1 MYKIYADGE
10 LLCDSRIDELALIS
24 PNGSLAANVA
34 GEFSFTIPSTHPKY
48 NLIKIKST
56 VVRIFRDDEKNPMM
70 EAVAVSESIDFFKN
84 RTIQCEGALSFLN
97 DTILRPSLRNGYT
110 VEQLLTAYI
119 NEHNA
124 QVGQKKK
131 FCIGRIT
138 VSTSNLIYTS
148 TNMTS
153 TFEQIKSDLLDDL
166 GGYMMVRYED
176 GERFIDYLATAVETC
191 EQKIELGKNL
201 LDYKSNI
208 DSENFATRVIP
219 LGAALEDSQ
228 QTLEGVSQRLTISSV
243 NGGRDFVC
251 NTEAEK
257 VHDVTEKTIV
267 FDDVTDP
274 AELMAEGD
282 AYLRSIQFRN
292 VYIEA
297 KAIDFGYLT
306 NKIQKFSLLK
316 RVNVLSSAHGLDG
329 YFMLTKL
336 DFELN
341 SPENDVFVFG
351 STEAAKMQ
359 SSKTLSA
366 KSQETIHE
374 VENQIEEIHEDVG
387 GLKVTLEKTDEG
399 LLAEVSN
406 RQNADNEMLTK
417 VSQTAHSIALVA
429 SGGDNSVG
437 ITIQLYDENGNLI
450 DTDSGNANIN
460 IVGFVTLSDLA
471 GNGTTTINGSNIAT
485 GIISADRIDTETLV
499 AKSGAFNKSFAVGV
513 GGSVSGTNLTTT
525 GAYMRATEDSIL
537 MGLGLSDVSLRIS
550 NREKHFY
557 GNCDYAKEA
566 GKASSAEYAD
576 SATDATNAT
585 NATYLKNGV
594 YVYVGSKGNFIPSSS
609 SIACGTKTNPFRT
622 GWTVDG
628 WETTSDERLKKDF
641 VSLKDDQ
648 RFEAMFYLL
657 DPMEYKFQNDEN
669 GKVHVG
675 FSAQKVKTAMD
686 SAGIEENE
694 FFGYI
699 HEYSDRNDFD
709 SEEAYEEFL
718 VRNNGNSDCYGLS
731 YQEFIPINTCM
742 IQKQHQEIESLK
754 QENLALQNRL
764 SILESRME
772 ELYNVINNQNN

>member
-70 EAVAVSESIDFFKN
+70 EAIAVSESIDFFKN

-124 QVGQKKK
+124 QVGKKKK
-131 FCIGRIT
+131 FCVGRIT

-219 LGAALEDSQ
+219 LGATLEDSQ

-274 AELMAEGD
+274 AELMAKGD
-282 AYLRSIQFRN
+282 AYLRGIQFSN

-306 NKIQKFSLLK
+306 DKIQKFSLLK

-399 LLAEVSN
+399 LLTEVSN

-460 IVGFVTLSDLA
+460 IVGFVTFSDLA
-471 GNGTTTINGSNIAT
+471 GNGTTTINGNNIKTGTISCDLLDGGTINGQEFRQVSDYGELLISN
-485 GIISADRIDTETLV
+485 GIIRVPRAGAILIGNNEAATQLWVQESAV
-499 AKSGAFNKSFAVGV
+499 AHAARN
-513 GGSVSGTNLTTT
+513 
-525 GAYMRATEDSIL
+525 AYDA
-537 MGLGLSDVSLRIS
+537 
-550 NREKHFY
+550 
-557 GNCDYAKEA
+557 DYADYAISA
-566 GKASSAEYAD
+566 GS
-576 SATDATNAT
+576 AT
-585 NATYLKNGV
+585 NATYLKNGS
-594 YVYVGSKGNFIPSSS
+594 YVYISSNGNLIPSSS
-609 SIACGTKTNPFRT
+609 DVACGTSANPFKT
-622 GWTVDG
+622 GHSVNG
-628 WETTSDERLKKDF
+628 WKTTSDERVKKDF
-641 VSLKDDQ
+641 VSLDDDP
-648 RFEAMFYLL
+648 RFEAFFYLL
-657 DPMEYKFQNDEN
+657 NPTEYKLKSDKD
-669 GKVHVG
+669 GIVRVG
-675 FSAQKVKTAMD
+675 FGAQTVKAAMD
-686 SAGIEENE
+686 AAGIAENE
-694 FFGYI
+694 FRGFS
-699 HEYSDRNDFD
+699 HEYVDMSQFETEEERRQFLERNC
-709 SEEAYEEFL
+709 
-718 VRNNGNSDCYGLS
+718 GNADTYSLS
-731 YQEFIPINTCM
+731 YQEFIALNTHM
-742 IQKQHQEIESLK
+742 IQKQHEDIEKLK

-764 SILESRME
+764 LILESRME

>member
-34 GEFSFTIPSTHPKY
+34 GEFSFAIPSTHPKY

-56 VVRIFRDDEKNPMM
+56 VIRIFRDDEKNPMM
-70 EAVAVSESIDFFKN
+70 EAIAVSESIDFFKN

-131 FCIGRIT
+131 FRVGRIT

-153 TFEQIKSDLLDDL
+153 TFAQIKSDLLDDL
-166 GGYMMVRYED
+166 GGYMMVRYEG

-219 LGAALEDSQ
+219 LGATLEDSQ
-228 QTLEGVSQRLTISSV
+228 QSLEGVSQRLTISSV

-257 VHDVTEKTIV
+257 DHDVTAKTIV

-274 AELMAEGD
+274 EELMAKGD

-329 YFMLTKL
+329 YFMLTKQ

-399 LLAEVSN
+399 LLAEVT
-406 RQNADNEMLTK
+406 RAQGA
-417 VSQTAHSIALVA
+417 
-429 SGGDNSVG
+429 
-437 ITIQLYDENGNLI
+437 EN
-450 DTDSGNANIN
+450 
-460 IVGFVTLSDLA
+460 TLSGRISLSADEINAEIARAMGAESSLSSRITLTESSIEQEVSRA
-471 GNGTTTINGSNIAT
+471 IGAENTISASLSLKIDKTDNGQIISMINGA
-485 GIISADRIDTETLV
+485 ADRINFNANNLFTVNSPNFTVDS
-499 AKSGAFNKSFAVGV
+499 SGK
-513 GGSVSGTNLTTT
+513 VSMTN
-525 GAYMRATEDSIL
+525 
-537 MGLGLSDVSLRIS
+537 SDVSGKLTASSGKIGPFTIGAYGDYGDALYNTS
-550 NREKHFY
+550 GTMLWENTVATNYLEVIGIGPYKNRSKLQITGTVDVGDSGSVFQVYSSIKAPGIKNRTSTKTANIRLQDGSEAWLAYITSSSERYKHF
-557 GNCDYAKEA
+557 
-566 GKASSAEYAD
+566 
-576 SATDATNAT
+576 
-585 NATYLKNGV
+585 
-594 YVYVGSKGNFIPSSS
+594 I
-609 SIACGTKTNPFRT
+609 
-622 GWTVDG
+622 
-628 WETTSDERLKKDF
+628 SDITQEELLPERLYNLPTRQYIYNDNY
-641 VSLKDDQ
+641 LDCTDQ
-648 RFEAMFYLL
+648 RYEQFVCGLIAEEVSIHYPVAAEFDEWGRPENWNERYLIP
-657 DPMEYKFQNDEN
+657 PML
-669 GKVHVG
+669 
-675 FSAQKVKTAMD
+675 A
-686 SAGIEENE
+686 
-694 FFGYI
+694 
-699 HEYSDRNDFD
+699 
-709 SEEAYEEFL
+709 L
-718 VRNNGNSDCYGLS
+718 
-731 YQEFIPINTCM
+731 
-742 IQKQHQEIESLK
+742 IQSQHKEIETMKPQIFSLQMELDFLK
-754 QENLALQNRL
+754 QE
-764 SILESRME
+764 ME
-772 ELYNVINNQNN
+772 DMKNA

>member
-70 EAVAVSESIDFFKN
+70 EAIAVNESVDFFKN

-124 QVGQKKK
+124 QVGKKKK
-131 FCIGRIT
+131 FCVGRVT

-219 LGAALEDSQ
+219 LGATLEDSQ

-267 FDDVTDP
+267 FDDVTDQ

-282 AYLRSIQFRN
+282 AYLRSIQFRD

-329 YFMLTKL
+329 YFMLTKM

-460 IVGFVTLSDLA
+460 IVGFVTFSDLA
-471 GNGTTTINGSNIAT
+471 GEGTTIINGNNITT
-485 GIISADRIDTETLV
+485 GTISADRIDTETLV

-622 GWTVDG
+622 GWTAEG
-628 WETTSDERLKKDF
+628 WQTTSDERLKKDF

-657 DPMEYKFQNDEN
+657 DPMEYKFKNDEN

-754 QENLALQNRL
+754 QENLALQNKL

>member
-70 EAVAVSESIDFFKN
+70 EAIAVSESIDFFKN

-97 DTILRPSLRNGYT
+97 DTVLRPSLRNGYT

-124 QVGQKKK
+124 QVGKKKK
-131 FCIGRIT
+131 FCVGRIT

-219 LGAALEDSQ
+219 LGATLEDSQ

-282 AYLRSIQFRN
+282 AYLRSIQFRD

-297 KAIDFGYLT
+297 KAIDFGYMT
-306 NKIQKFSLLK
+306 NKFQKFSLLK

-329 YFMLTKL
+329 YFMLTKM

-437 ITIQLYDENGNLI
+437 IIIQLYDENGNLI

-460 IVGFVTLSDLA
+460 IVGFVTFSDLA
-471 GNGTTTINGSNIAT
+471 GNGTTTINGSNITT
-485 GIISADRIDTETLV
+485 GIISADRIDTENFV
-499 AKSGAFNKSFAVGV
+499 AKNGNFTKSFNVETPIS
-513 GGSVSGTNLTTT
+513 GSKNFVI
-525 GAYMRATEDSIL
+525 RAQSDELCFIGREVYDS
-537 MGLGLSDVSLRIS
+537 GLGGNVLYGIYFKDNKAYYAGNSGYGEIATKNDIPSTSSFALASYGTLSNPTLT
-550 NREKHFY
+550 
-557 GNCDYAKEA
+557 GNIDAIGIK
-566 GKASSAEYAD
+566 GRSSSATANVRCQD
-576 SATDATNAT
+576 
-585 NATYLKNGV
+585 
-594 YVYVGSKGNFIPSSS
+594 SSS
-609 SIACGTKTNPFRT
+609 HGYLAISAESSMRYKHDIADISDDKLNP
-622 GWTVDG
+622 
-628 WETTSDERLKKDF
+628 ERLYDLPIRQF
-641 VSLKDDQ
+641 VYNLDYLDVNDQ
-648 RFEAMFYLL
+648 RYGETVCGFIAEEIANVYPVACEYNA
-657 DPMEYKFQNDEN
+657 DGAPENWDIRYVIPPML
-669 GKVHVG
+669 
-675 FSAQKVKTAMD
+675 A
-686 SAGIEENE
+686 
-694 FFGYI
+694 
-699 HEYSDRNDFD
+699 
-709 SEEAYEEFL
+709 L
-718 VRNNGNSDCYGLS
+718 
-731 YQEFIPINTCM
+731 

-764 SILESRME
+764 STLESRME

>member
-70 EAVAVSESIDFFKN
+70 EAIAVSESIDFFKN

-97 DTILRPSLRNGYT
+97 DTVLRPSLRNGYT

-282 AYLRSIQFRN
+282 AYLRSIQFRD

-329 YFMLTKL
+329 YFMLTKM

-406 RQNADNEMLTK
+406 RQNADNEMSTRI
-417 VSQTAHSIALVA
+417 SQTAHSVSILA
-429 SGGDNSVG
+429 SGSGNTAG
-437 ITIQLYDENGNLI
+437 ITIALYDENGNLI
-450 DTDSGNANIN
+450 DTEKTANIT
-460 IVGFVTLSDLA
+460 ITGFVSFQDLA
-471 GNGTTTINGSNIAT
+471 NAGQTTINGANITT
-485 GIISADRIDTETLV
+485 GIISADMIDTENLV
-499 AKSGAFNKSFAVGV
+499 AKNGNFTKSFNVEIPIS
-513 GGSVSGTNLTTT
+513 GSKNFVI
-525 GAYMRATEDSIL
+525 RAQSDELCFIGREEYDS
-537 MGLGLSDVSLRIS
+537 GLGGNLIYGIYFKDNKAYYAGDSLTGEI
-550 NREKHFY
+550 
-557 GNCDYAKEA
+557 ATKEDIPDMSKYVTQNDIPVT
-566 GKASSAEYAD
+566 GFSGDDKE
-576 SATDATNAT
+576 
-585 NATYLKNGV
+585 GV
-594 YVYVGSKGNFIPSSS
+594 YNSIRMDGTVIKGSKISYSDLKS
-609 SIACGTKTNPFRT
+609 KL
-622 GWTVDG
+622 
-628 WETTSDERLKKDF
+628 SDERLKRDIYSITLPAIEDFYMNLIPTRHKYKNGVGIGEDGKYQFGVIAQWTEKDMIDHAIDPNSYSIVRKSKPF
-641 VSLKDDQ
+641 SDTAESQYTDGDDVYRVDYDQ
-648 RFEAMFYLL
+648 FHALHIY
-657 DPMEYKFQNDEN
+657 
-669 GKVHVG
+669 
-675 FSAQKVKTAMD
+675 
-686 SAGIEENE
+686 
-694 FFGYI
+694 
-699 HEYSDRNDFD
+699 
-709 SEEAYEEFL
+709 
-718 VRNNGNSDCYGLS
+718 
-731 YQEFIPINTCM
+731 M
-742 IQKQHQEIESLK
+742 IQKQQKEIEQLKSDNFALKGEVDILK
-754 QENLALQNRL
+754 QRL
-764 SILESRME
+764 GKME
-772 ELYNVINNQNN
+772 EMLNVINSKIN

>member
-70 EAVAVSESIDFFKN
+70 EAIAVSESIDFFKN
-84 RTIQCEGALSFLN
+84 RTIQCEGALSYLN

-110 VEQLLTAYI
+110 VEQLLTEYI

-124 QVGQKKK
+124 QVGKKKK
-131 FCIGRIT
+131 FCVGRIT

-208 DSENFATRVIP
+208 DIENFATRVIP
-219 LGAALEDSQ
+219 LGATLEDSQ

-243 NGGRDFVC
+243 NGGLDFVC

-282 AYLRSIQFRN
+282 AYLRSIQFRD

-460 IVGFVTLSDLA
+460 IVGFVTFSDLA
-471 GNGTTTINGSNIAT
+471 GDGTTIINGNNIKTGTISCDLLSGGTINGQKIVLDDGWTLLTDDLGNNIYSILSSWKRTNSLAST
-485 GIISADRIDTETLV
+485 LGGNDWFGVQKFKSQTTLIGDISAPGVKNRTSTAV
-499 AKSGAFNKSFAVGV
+499 ANIRCQD
-513 GGSVSGTNLTTT
+513 GT
-525 GAYMRATEDSIL
+525 DSWLAI
-537 MGLGLSDVSLRIS
+537 
-550 NREKHFY
+550 
-557 GNCDYAKEA
+557 A
-566 GKASSAEYAD
+566 
-576 SATDATNAT
+576 
-585 NATYLKNGV
+585 
-594 YVYVGSKGNFIPSSS
+594 SSS
-609 SIACGTKTNPFRT
+609 SMRYKHDISDIVDAKLDPHRLYQLSPRQYKYNIDYIDKGDQRYNTDVCGFIAEEIHNVYPIAC
-622 GWTVDG
+622 
-628 WETTSDERLKKDF
+628 
-641 VSLKDDQ
+641 
-648 RFEAMFYLL
+648 
-657 DPMEYKFQNDEN
+657 EYNEN
-669 GKVHVG
+669 GEPENWNERYIIPPMLALIQEQHK
-675 FSAQKVKTAMD
+675 D
-686 SAGIEENE
+686 IE
-694 FFGYI
+694 
-699 HEYSDRNDFD
+699 
-709 SEEAYEEFL
+709 L
-718 VRNNGNSDCYGLS
+718 
-731 YQEFIPINTCM
+731 
-742 IQKQHQEIESLK
+742 LK
-754 QENLALQNRL
+754 QENLDLQNRL
-764 SILESRME
+764 SILEQKME
-772 ELYNVINNQNN
+772 VLENAYNNQNN

>member
-70 EAVAVSESIDFFKN
+70 EAIAVSESIDFFKN

-97 DTILRPSLRNGYT
+97 DTVLRPSLRNGYT

-219 LGAALEDSQ
+219 LGATLEDSQ

-329 YFMLTKL
+329 YFMLTKM

-399 LLAEVSN
+399 LLAEVTRAQGAENTLSGRIELSAEQIN
-406 RQNADNEMLTK
+406 MEIARAMGVESEMSTRIRA
-417 VSQTAHSIALVA
+417 SAHSIDLSA

-450 DTDSGNANIN
+450 DTSAGNANIN
-460 IVGFVTLSDLA
+460 IVGFVTFSDLA
-471 GNGTTTINGSNIAT
+471 GEGTTIINGNNVKTGKISCDLLDGGTINGQKIVLDDGWTLLTDDLGNNIYSILSSWRGQYSLASSTNSNEWFGEQEFKNQVT
-485 GIISADRIDTETLV
+485 LKGEISAPGVKKRTSSGV
-499 AKSGAFNKSFAVGV
+499 ANVRCQD
-513 GGSVSGTNLTTT
+513 GSDGWL
-525 GAYMRATEDSIL
+525 AIA
-537 MGLGLSDVSLRIS
+537 
-550 NREKHFY
+550 
-557 GNCDYAKEA
+557 
-566 GKASSAEYAD
+566 
-576 SATDATNAT
+576 
-585 NATYLKNGV
+585 
-594 YVYVGSKGNFIPSSS
+594 SSS
-609 SIACGTKTNPFRT
+609 SERYKHSI
-622 GWTVDG
+622 
-628 WETTSDERLKKDF
+628 SDIFEFDLCPERLYELPVRQYIYNDNY
-641 VSLKDDQ
+641 LDMCDQ
-648 RFEAMFYLL
+648 RYEKFVCGFIAEEMDVCYPIAT
-657 DPMEYKFQNDEN
+657 EY
-669 GKVHVG
+669 
-675 FSAQKVKTAMD
+675 
-686 SAGIEENE
+686 NE
-694 FFGYI
+694 FGQPENWNERYLI
-699 HEYSDRNDFD
+699 PPMLALIQEQHKDIDALQTQMISLQMELDF
-709 SEEAYEEFL
+709 
-718 VRNNGNSDCYGLS
+718 
-731 YQEFIPINTCM
+731 
-742 IQKQHQEIESLK
+742 LK
-754 QENLALQNRL
+754 QE
-764 SILESRME
+764 ME
-772 ELYNVINNQNN
+772 DMKNA

>member
-56 VVRIFRDDEKNPMM
+56 VIRIFRDDEKNPMM
-70 EAVAVSESIDFFKN
+70 EAIAVSESIDFFKN
-84 RTIQCEGALSFLN
+84 RTIQCEGALSYLN

-110 VEQLLTAYI
+110 VEQLLTEYI

-124 QVGQKKK
+124 QVGKKKK
-131 FCIGRIT
+131 FCVGRIT

-219 LGAALEDSQ
+219 LGATLEDSQ

-274 AELMAEGD
+274 EELMAKGD
-282 AYLRSIQFRN
+282 AYLRGIQFSN

-460 IVGFVTLSDLA
+460 IVGFVTFSDLA
-471 GNGTTTINGSNIAT
+471 GNGTTTINGNNIKT
-485 GIISADRIDTETLV
+485 GTISCDLLSGGTINGQKIVLDNGWTLLTDTLGNNIYGILSSWKGTNSLASTFGGNDWFGVQKFKSQTTLSGDISAPGVKNRTSTAV
-499 AKSGAFNKSFAVGV
+499 ANVRCQD
-513 GGSVSGTNLTTT
+513 GTNSWL
-525 GAYMRATEDSIL
+525 AIA
-537 MGLGLSDVSLRIS
+537 
-550 NREKHFY
+550 
-557 GNCDYAKEA
+557 
-566 GKASSAEYAD
+566 
-576 SATDATNAT
+576 
-585 NATYLKNGV
+585 
-594 YVYVGSKGNFIPSSS
+594 SSS
-609 SIACGTKTNPFRT
+609 SMRYKHDISEIVDAKLDPHRLYQLPPRQYKYNIDYIDKGDQRYNTDVCGFIAEEIHNVYPIAC
-622 GWTVDG
+622 
-628 WETTSDERLKKDF
+628 
-641 VSLKDDQ
+641 
-648 RFEAMFYLL
+648 
-657 DPMEYKFQNDEN
+657 EYNEN
-669 GKVHVG
+669 GEPENWNERYVIPPMLALIQEQHK
-675 FSAQKVKTAMD
+675 D
-686 SAGIEENE
+686 IE
-694 FFGYI
+694 
-699 HEYSDRNDFD
+699 
-709 SEEAYEEFL
+709 L
-718 VRNNGNSDCYGLS
+718 
-731 YQEFIPINTCM
+731 
-742 IQKQHQEIESLK
+742 LK

-764 SILESRME
+764 STLESRME

>member
-70 EAVAVSESIDFFKN
+70 EAIAVSESIDFFKN

-219 LGAALEDSQ
+219 LGATLEDSQ

-282 AYLRSIQFRN
+282 AYLRSIQFRD

-366 KSQETIHE
+366 KAQETIHE

-399 LLAEVSN
+399 ILAEVARATGAESTLQSSITQTAEQIQTEVSN

-460 IVGFVTLSDLA
+460 IVGFVTFSDLA
-471 GNGTTTINGSNIAT
+471 GEGTTIINGNNVKTGKISCDLLDGGTINGQKIVLDDGWTLLTDDLGNNIYSILSSWRRT
-485 GIISADRIDTETLV
+485 NSLVSSTNGNDWFGEQKFKNQVTLMGEISAPGVKKRTSSGV
-499 AKSGAFNKSFAVGV
+499 ANVRCQD
-513 GGSVSGTNLTTT
+513 GSDGWL
-525 GAYMRATEDSIL
+525 AIA
-537 MGLGLSDVSLRIS
+537 
-550 NREKHFY
+550 
-557 GNCDYAKEA
+557 
-566 GKASSAEYAD
+566 
-576 SATDATNAT
+576 
-585 NATYLKNGV
+585 
-594 YVYVGSKGNFIPSSS
+594 SSS
-609 SIACGTKTNPFRT
+609 SERYKHSI
-622 GWTVDG
+622 
-628 WETTSDERLKKDF
+628 SDIFEFDLCPERLYELPVRQYIYNDNY
-641 VSLKDDQ
+641 LDMCDQ
-648 RFEAMFYLL
+648 RYEKFVCGFIAEEMDVCYPIAT
-657 DPMEYKFQNDEN
+657 EY
-669 GKVHVG
+669 
-675 FSAQKVKTAMD
+675 
-686 SAGIEENE
+686 NE
-694 FFGYI
+694 FGQPENWNERYLI
-699 HEYSDRNDFD
+699 PPMLALIQEQHKDIDALQTQMISLQMELDF
-709 SEEAYEEFL
+709 
-718 VRNNGNSDCYGLS
+718 
-731 YQEFIPINTCM
+731 
-742 IQKQHQEIESLK
+742 LK
-754 QENLALQNRL
+754 QE
-764 SILESRME
+764 ME
-772 ELYNVINNQNN
+772 DMKNA

>member
-70 EAVAVSESIDFFKN
+70 EAIAVSESIDFFKN

-97 DTILRPSLRNGYT
+97 DTVLRPSLRNGYT

-124 QVGQKKK
+124 QVGKKKK
-131 FCIGRIT
+131 FCVGRIT

-219 LGAALEDSQ
+219 LGATLEDSQ

-282 AYLRSIQFRN
+282 AYLRSIQFRD

-329 YFMLTKL
+329 YFMLTKM

-406 RQNADNEMLTK
+406 RQNADSEMSTK
-417 VSQTAHSIALVA
+417 ISQTAHSIALVA

-450 DTDSGNANIN
+450 DTSSGNANIN
-460 IVGFVTLSDLA
+460 IVGFVTFSDLA
-471 GNGTTTINGSNIAT
+471 GEGTTIINGHNIKTGAISCDLLDGGTINGQT
-485 GIISADRIDTETLV
+485 
-499 AKSGAFNKSFAVGV
+499 
-513 GGSVSGTNLTTT
+513 
-525 GAYMRATEDSIL
+525 
-537 MGLGLSDVSLRIS
+537 
-550 NREKHFY
+550 FY
-557 GNCDYAKEA
+557 GGKIKSEDMVCANAFYMSSTIPWYGNPDYS
-566 GKASSAEYAD
+566 GDLQVFHLNRGNIVSFDVPINAENFGNSHTANY
-576 SATDATNAT
+576 ATNAT
-585 NATYLKNGV
+585 NATYLKNGS
-594 YVYVGSKGNFIPSSS
+594 YVYISSNGNLIPSSS
-609 SIACGTKTNPFRT
+609 DVACGTSANPFKT
-622 GWTVDG
+622 GHSVNG
-628 WETTSDERLKKDF
+628 WNTTSDERVKKDF
-641 VSLKDDQ
+641 VPLDDDP
-648 RFEAMFYLL
+648 RFEAFFYLL
-657 DPMEYKFQNDEN
+657 TPTEYRLKSDKD
-669 GKVHVG
+669 GIVRVG
-675 FSAQKVKTAMD
+675 FGAQTVKAAMD
-686 SAGIEENE
+686 AAGIAENE
-694 FFGYI
+694 FHGFS
-699 HEYSDRNDFD
+699 HEYVDMSQFETEEERQQFLERNC
-709 SEEAYEEFL
+709 
-718 VRNNGNSDCYGLS
+718 GNADTYSLS
-731 YQEFIPINTCM
+731 YQEFIALNTHM

-754 QENLALQNRL
+754 RESLALQNKL

>member
-56 VVRIFRDDEKNPMM
+56 VIRIFRDDEKNPMM
-70 EAVAVSESIDFFKN
+70 EAIAVSESIDFFKN

-97 DTILRPSLRNGYT
+97 DTVLRPSLRNGYT

-176 GERFIDYLATAVETC
+176 GERFIDYLATALETC

-219 LGAALEDSQ
+219 LGATLEDSQ

-243 NGGRDFVC
+243 NGGLDFVC

-257 VHDVTEKTIV
+257 VHDVTVKTIV

-274 AELMAEGD
+274 AELMAKGD
-282 AYLRSIQFRN
+282 AYLSGIQFSN

-297 KAIDFGYLT
+297 KAIDFGYMT
-306 NKIQKFSLLK
+306 NKFQKFSLLK

-399 LLAEVSN
+399 LLAEVTRAQGAENTLSGRIELSAEQIN
-406 RQNADNEMLTK
+406 MEIARAMGVESEMSTRIRA
-417 VSQTAHSIALVA
+417 SAHSIDMSA

-437 ITIQLYDENGNLI
+437 ITIQLYDENGNVI
-450 DTDSGNANIN
+450 DTSAGNANIN
-460 IVGFVTLSDLA
+460 IVGYASFSDLA
-471 GNGTTTINGSNIAT
+471 GEGTTTINGANIKT
-485 GIISADRIDTETLV
+485 GAISCDLLDGGTINGQKIVLDDGWTLLTDDLGNNIYSILSSWRRTNSLVSSTNGNDWFGEQKFKNQVTLMGEISAPGVKKRTSSGV
-499 AKSGAFNKSFAVGV
+499 ANVRCQD
-513 GGSVSGTNLTTT
+513 GSDGWL
-525 GAYMRATEDSIL
+525 AIA
-537 MGLGLSDVSLRIS
+537 
-550 NREKHFY
+550 
-557 GNCDYAKEA
+557 
-566 GKASSAEYAD
+566 
-576 SATDATNAT
+576 
-585 NATYLKNGV
+585 
-594 YVYVGSKGNFIPSSS
+594 SSS
-609 SIACGTKTNPFRT
+609 SERYKHSI
-622 GWTVDG
+622 
-628 WETTSDERLKKDF
+628 SDIFEFDLCPERLYELPVRQYIYNDNY
-641 VSLKDDQ
+641 LDMCDQ
-648 RFEAMFYLL
+648 RYEKFVCGFIAEEMDVCYPIAT
-657 DPMEYKFQNDEN
+657 EY
-669 GKVHVG
+669 
-675 FSAQKVKTAMD
+675 
-686 SAGIEENE
+686 NE
-694 FFGYI
+694 FGQPENWNERYLI
-699 HEYSDRNDFD
+699 PPMLALIQEQHKDIDALQTQMISLQMELDF
-709 SEEAYEEFL
+709 
-718 VRNNGNSDCYGLS
+718 
-731 YQEFIPINTCM
+731 
-742 IQKQHQEIESLK
+742 LK
-754 QENLALQNRL
+754 QE
-764 SILESRME
+764 ME
-772 ELYNVINNQNN
+772 DMKNA